1 MTDTATSA
9 LRQQR
14 RPGLIGGMSWRSTEL
29 YYRRLNQAVEER
41 LGPHHS
47 FRGMVWNLDY
57 SDLIGPASAG
67 RWNEVEDQLTQAARD
82 LTAGGCDLVV
92 LTAVTAHRFHDAVL
106 NAAGRPVPHVL
117 DGAARML
124 DRLDVD
130 CAGILGTATTCAVG
144 FADHHLVRGGRTLLR
159 LDKDEQGALD
169 ELIQG
174 ALTVGDVTAEGRA
187 QLDTAIRTLARRGAE
202 AVVLACTELP
212 LLLPL
217 ATASVPLLD
226 CVALHVDEI
235 CNLMVSSDHVDPTGH
250 RN

>member
-1 MTDTATSA
+1 MTGTATPA
-9 LRQQR
+9 LRQHR

-47 FRGMVWNLDY
+47 FRGTVWNLDY
-57 SDLIGPASAG
+57 ADLIGPASAG
-67 RWNEVEDQLTQAARD
+67 RWSEVEDQLTQAARD

-92 LTAVTAHRFHDAVL
+92 LTAVTAHRFHDAVSK
-106 NAAGRPVPHVL
+106 AAGRPVPHVL
-117 DGAARML
+117 EGAAHTL
-124 DRLDVD
+124 DGLGVG

-144 FADHHLVRGGRTLLR
+144 FADHYLARGGRLLLR
-159 LDKDEQGALD
+159 LDKDEQAALD
-169 ELIQG
+169 GLMQG

-187 QLDTAIRTLARRGAE
+187 HLDTAIRTLVRRGAE

-217 ATASVPLLD
+217 ATAPVPLLD

-235 CNLMVSSDHVDPTGH
+235 CNLIVSPDHADPTGH
-250 RN
+250 

>member
-1 MTDTATSA
+1 MTNTATPA
-9 LRQQR
+9 VRQHR

-41 LGPHHS
+41 LGSHHS

-57 SDLIGPASAG
+57 ADLIGPASAG
-67 RWNEVEDQLTQAARD
+67 RWNEVEDQLMQAARG
-82 LTAGGCDLVV
+82 LTASGCDLVV
-92 LTAVTAHRFHDAVL
+92 LTAVTAHRFHGSVVK
-106 NAAGRPVPHVL
+106 AAGRPVPHVL
-117 DGAARML
+117 AGAARAL
-124 DRLDVD
+124 DSQSVR

-144 FADHHLVRGGRTLLR
+144 FADRYLARGGRTLLR
-159 LDKDEQGALD
+159 LDEHEQNALD
-169 ELIQG
+169 GLIQG

-187 QLDTAIRTLARRGAE
+187 QLDTAIRTLVRRGAE

-217 ATASVPLLD
+217 ATAPVPLLD

-235 CNLMVSSDHVDPTGH
+235 CSLIVSPENVDPTGH